1 MSQLKFGSAGV
12 TAQEIDISSP
22 QAQEPVGIPAGII
35 GTATKGPAYVPVTV
49 GIIDD
54 FYAKFGKTDGEK
66 FGPLAASEWMRNA
79 QALTYLRVL
88 GVGDGKRR
96 NDDGSVTSA
105 GFTVGEQ
112 QPRASDGTLSSN
124 PYANGG
130 SNSVLG
136 RTYFLGAF
144 MSESVG
150 STLFSAAGLQGT
162 SGLSPGAN
170 TSAPIIRG
178 VLMAPSG
185 VIMRLSSSAE
195 GSSSPPPSTMIAT
208 NATASGSLVGAVVL
222 LDGGVA
228 KQDFVLLL
236 NGHKGTD
243 PLYPNVITASFDM
256 TAPNYFA
263 NVLNRDPFKYQQAGH
278 YLHAHWDVHPSTAV
292 VTGSGLVSALSG
304 AGSVSGSRAGV
315 EAAAFLTTASLGRN
329 VGSDVVPN
337 YEGWTDRFSHARSP
351 WVISQRFGG
360 EATELFRLH
369 ALDAGQGVS
378 TLFKLSIENI
388 APSSDPANRYGT
400 FDIIVRDWN
409 DNDANVLPLEQW
421 RGLSLD
427 PSSDRYIAR
436 VIGDVHAFYDFDHQ
450 EAGQK
455 LVIDGNY
462 PNKSNLIRVEV
473 SSDVDNLAADA
484 TALPFGVRGPLHL
497 VTSGSAPLTSPSST
511 QLTATDVLKRATE
524 MPLPMR
530 KDITQ
535 GTGTKTSANPLL
547 YWGVRFEHVTSL
559 GTPNASSLRNASLN
573 AFATA
578 FPDFSETQQAAVI
591 GDNAGTPDTAADGI
605 LDADRFCKNVFSLE
619 NVRVVTGSNGTADP
633 ASWAS
638 AGYVRDGNI
647 TPDDATKTRR
657 VTVDDFTQANRRFL
671 KYSFI
676 MQGGQDGVNIFDR
689 DEAKIN
695 DNAVVADMND
705 SARGRNNGP
714 NVKSYAKALDVMK
727 NVVSADVQL
736 LATPGIRHPIV
747 TNAGIDAVEER
758 FDALYVMDIEQVD
771 GNGDNVVEDSQL
783 PAVQAS
789 ADQFSGRTLDSSFA
803 AAYFPDV
810 IIADPNTGTNVVC
823 PPSVAV
829 LGAIALNDAV
839 GHPWFAPAGFTRGAL
854 QSALE
859 PRVALSK
866 GNMDVLYDVN
876 VNPLVAF
883 PGNATVGTS
892 PRGGVVVWG
901 QKTLQVAASALDRVN
916 VRRLLINIRRQVRD
930 IAQTI
935 IFEPN
940 RDSTLAKFSAAVTPR
955 LQRIQQLSGLE
966 RFRVVIDSST
976 TTQADIENN
985 TIRGK
990 ILVQPT
996 RTIEF
1001 VSLDFV
1007 VTNNVNQG

>member
-12 TAQEIDISSP
+12 TAQEIDVSSP

-54 FYAKFGKTDGEK
+54 FYAKFGKTDGKK

-79 QALTYLRVL
+79 SALTYLRVL
-88 GVGDGKRR
+88 GVGDGKKRAE
-96 NDDGSVTSA
+96 DGSVNSA

-112 QPRASDGTLSSN
+112 QPRASDGILSPN

-130 SNSVLG
+130 NLSVLG

-144 MSESVG
+144 MSESAG
-150 STLFSAAGLQGT
+150 SSLFSAAGLQGV
-162 SGLSPGAN
+162 SLGVN
-170 TSAPIIRG
+170 TAAPIVRG
-178 VLMAPSG
+178 ILMAPSG

-195 GSSSPPPSTMIAT
+195 GTSAPPASTLVAT
-208 NATASGSLVGAVVL
+208 DGTANGTLVGAVTL
-222 LDGGVA
+222 LNNGVA

-243 PLYPNVITASFDM
+243 ALYPNVITASFDM
-256 TAPNYFA
+256 TAPNYFG

-278 YLHAHWDVHPSTAV
+278 YLHAHWDVHPATAV
-292 VTGSGLVSALSG
+292 VTGSGLVSPLSG
-304 AGSVSGSRAGV
+304 AGVNAGV
-315 EAAAFLTTASLGRN
+315 EASAFLTTASLGRN

-337 YEGWTDRFSHARSP
+337 YEGWSDRFSHARSP

-369 ALDAGQGVS
+369 ALDAGAGVS
-378 TLFKLSIENI
+378 TMFKLSIENI

-409 DNDANVLPLEQW
+409 DNDTNVLPIEQW

-427 PSSDRYIAR
+427 PNSDRFIAR
-436 VIGDVHAFYDFDHQ
+436 IIGDVHAFYDFDHT

-473 SSDVDNLAADA
+473 SSDVDNLAADP

-511 QLTATDVLKRATE
+511 QLVATDILKRATE
-524 MPLPMR
+524 MPLPLR
-530 KDITQ
+530 SDLTQ
-535 GTGTKTSANPLL
+535 GTGTKASANPQL

-559 GTPNASSLRNASLN
+559 ATPNASSLRNASLT
-573 AFATA
+573 AFAAA
-578 FPDFSETQQAAVI
+578 FPGFSTTQQAVVV

-605 LDADRFCKNVFSLE
+605 LDADRFCRNVFSLE

-633 ASWAS
+633 NSWVS
-638 AGYVRDGNI
+638 AAYVRDGNI
-647 TPDDATKTRR
+647 TPNDAAKTRA
-657 VTVDDFTQANRRFL
+657 VVATDFTQANRRFL
-671 KYSFI
+671 KFSFI
-676 MQGGQDGVNIFDR
+676 VQGGQDGVNIFDS
-689 DEAKIN
+689 DESQIN

-705 SARGRNNGP
+705 AARGRSNGP
-714 NVKSYAKALDVMK
+714 NVKSYTKALTVMA
-727 NVVSADVQL
+727 NVVNADVQL
-736 LATPGIRHPIV
+736 LANPGIRHPIV
-747 TNAGIDAVEER
+747 TNTGIDAVTER
-758 FDALYVMDIEQVD
+758 FDALYIMDIEQVD
-771 GNGDNVVEDSQL
+771 GNGDNVVADSQL
-783 PAVQAS
+783 PAVQAT
-789 ADQFSGRTLDSSFA
+789 ADQLSGRTLDSSFA
-803 AAYFPDV
+803 AAFFPDV
-810 IIADPNTGTNVVC
+810 VITDPNTGTNVVV

-854 QSALE
+854 QTVLE

-866 GNMDVLYDVN
+866 GNMDALYDVN

-883 PGNATVGTS
+883 PGNATVGTN

-901 QKTLQVAASALDRVN
+901 QKTLQAAASALDRVN
-916 VRRLLINIRRQVRD
+916 VRRLLIDIRRQVRD

-935 IFEPN
+935 VFEPN

-966 RFRVVIDSST
+966 KYRVVIDSST
-976 TTQADIENN
+976 TTQADVENN
-985 TIRGK
+985 TIRGR
-990 ILVQPT
+990 IIVMPT
-996 RTIEF
+996 KTVEF
-1001 VSLDFV
+1001 VAIDFV
-1007 VTNNVNQG
+1007 VNNRI